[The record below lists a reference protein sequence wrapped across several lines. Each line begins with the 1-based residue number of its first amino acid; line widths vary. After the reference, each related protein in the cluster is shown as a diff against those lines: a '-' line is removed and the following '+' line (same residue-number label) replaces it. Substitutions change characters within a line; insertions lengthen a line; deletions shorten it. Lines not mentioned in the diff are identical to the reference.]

1 MSDES
6 RLLEEIQSLPTHIQ
20 IRIAESILDRIEEVD
35 KAAYEESWN
44 REIARRL
51 EEIREGRV
59 ECVPCEEAMTEV
71 EEMVRKCT

>member
-59 ECVPCEEAMTEV
+59 ECVPFEEAMTEV
-71 EEMVRKCT
+71 EEMLRKCT